1 MEFSQM
7 SILVRY
13 YRRDYKAAVIGLQIG
28 DTIYDLSERYT
39 SMTNW
44 FHDSMGNVNAAIA
57 NLEALAAHSEVSF
70 PVESL
75 KPFSDK
81 SAQANWLPPIDLR
94 QEVWAAGVTY
104 ERSRAARQEEAIDGG
119 DVYARVYGA
128 QRPELFFKG
137 RGHHV
142 VGHLGEVGIR
152 SDATWSVPEPELAVV
167 FNPALEVVGF
177 AVGND
182 MSSRDIEGENPLYL
196 PQAKVYTAACG
207 LGPGI
212 VLSASVE
219 FPQTAIRMEIA
230 RAGEAV
236 FAGEVHTDRLRRTIH
251 ELADYLGR
259 CNVYPDG
266 VILLTGTGIV
276 PPSDFTLAAGDEV
289 TISIDGIGTLKNT
302 VKVV

>member
-1 MEFSQM
+1 M

-28 DTIYDLSERYT
+28 AIIYDLSDHYT
-39 SMTNW
+39 SLTAW
-44 FHDSMGNVNAAIA
+44 FHDSMGNVSAAIA
-57 NLEALAAHSEVSF
+57 NLEALAAHAEVTF

-75 KPFSDK
+75 QPFSVRD
-81 SAQANWLPPIDLR
+81 AEANWLPPIDLR

-104 ERSRAARQEEAIDGG
+104 ERSRAARQEEAVDGG

-128 QRPELFFKG
+128 QRPELFFKA

-142 VGHLGEVGIR
+142 VGHFGEVGIR

-177 AVGND
+177 TVGND

-196 PQAKVYTAACG
+196 PQAKVYTAACA

-212 VLSASVE
+212 ILTPSNE
-219 FPQTAIRMEIA
+219 FPQATIAIEIV
-230 RAGEAV
+230 RAGQIA
-236 FAGEVHTDRLRRTIH
+236 FSGEVHTDRIRRTIR

-259 CNVYPDG
+259 CNMYPDG
-266 VILLTGTGIV
+266 VVLLTGTGIV
-276 PPSDFTLAAGDEV
+276 PPSDFTLAPGDEV

>member
-1 MEFSQM
+1 M
-7 SILVRY
+7 SNLVRF
-13 YRRDYKAAVIGLQIG
+13 YRQDQKAAVLGLQI
-28 DTIYDLSERYT
+28 DTTIYDLSDRYT
-39 SMTNW
+39 SLTALL
-44 FHDSMGNVNAAIA
+44 HDSLGSVNATIKS
-57 NLEALAAHSEVSF
+57 LEAFAAQAETSY
-70 PVESL
+70 PVDAL
-75 KPFSDK
+75 KPFSDRN
-81 SAQANWLPPIDLR
+81 ALANWLPPIDLR

-137 RGHHV
+137 RGYHV

-177 AVGND
+177 TVGND

-196 PQAKVYTAACG
+196 PQAKVYTAACA

-212 VLSASVE
+212 VLSSSTE
-219 FPQTAIRMEIA
+219 FPQAAIRMEIM
-230 RAGEAV
+230 RAGKSV
-236 FAGEVHTDRLRRTIH
+236 FTGEVHTDRIRRTIK

-259 CNVYPDG
+259 CNTYPDG
-266 VILLTGTGIV
+266 VVLLTGTGIV

-289 TISIDGIGTLKNT
+289 TISIDGIGMLKNT

>member
-13 YRRDYKAAVIGLQIG
+13 HRHDYKAAVIGLQIG
-28 DTIYDLSERYT
+28 DTIYDLSDSYSSLT
-39 SMTNW
+39 SWLN
-44 FHDSMGNVNAAIA
+44 DSIGHVKSAITD
-57 NLEALAAHSEVSF
+57 LEALAAKAAVSF
-70 PVESL
+70 PVESQ
-75 KPFSDK
+75 KPSVDK
-81 SAQANWLPPIDLR
+81 DAPVNWLAPIELN

-177 AVGND
+177 TVGND

-196 PQAKVYTAACG
+196 PQAKVYTAACA

-212 VLSASVE
+212 VLSAATE
-219 FPQTAIRMEIA
+219 FPQTTIRMEIV
-230 RAGEAV
+230 RAGEAM
-236 FAGEVHTDRLRRTIH
+236 FAGEVHTDRLRRTIR

-259 CNVYPDG
+259 CNTYPDG

-276 PPSDFTLAAGDEV
+276 PPSDFTLAPGDEV